1 MKILFVH
8 LSAVAALMVCVSGLA
23 SSGQA
28 AEPVRWVKL
37 TFALDG
43 KAATWD
49 GRVSAVGARI
59 QDLQA
64 WGFEA
69 HHKLDK
75 VARSWTC
82 DSGLP
87 PADVWKRSGNSF
99 AEPYRGV
106 LVAVAGGTKTRLQ
119 VTTA

>member
-1 MKILFVH
+1 MKILLVR
-8 LSAVAALMVCVSGLA
+8 LSAIAVLLACVSGLA

-82 DSGLP
+82 TS
-87 PADVWKRSGNSF
+87 
-99 AEPYRGV
+99 
-106 LVAVAGGTKTRLQ
+106 
-119 VTTA
+119 